1 MKRPVTISPIFFLMS
16 DKIIH
21 TLIDKIDMDLYI
33 YVSEKLKTDITTE
46 VTNLKSNIVYN
57 LKNINQ

>member
-46 VTNLKSNIVYN
+46 VTNLKNNTVYN

>member
-33 YVSEKLKTDITTE
+33 YVSERLKTDITTE
-46 VTNLKSNIVYN
+46 VTNLKSNTVYN

>member
-46 VTNLKSNIVYN
+46 VTNLKSNTVYN

>member
-1 MKRPVTISPIFFLMS
+1 MKRLVTISPFFFLMS

-33 YVSEKLKTDITTE
+33 YVSERLKTDITTE
-46 VTNLKSNIVYN
+46 VTNLKSSTVYN

>member
-16 DKIIH
+16 DKIMH

-46 VTNLKSNIVYN
+46 VTNLKNNTVYN

>member
-33 YVSEKLKTDITTE
+33 YVSERLKTDITTE
-46 VTNLKSNIVYN
+46 VTNLRSNTIYN

>member
-1 MKRPVTISPIFFLMS
+1 MS

-33 YVSEKLKTDITTE
+33 YVSERLKTDITTE
-46 VTNLKSNIVYN
+46 VTNLKSNTVYN

>member
-46 VTNLKSNIVYN
+46 VTNLKSNTIYN

>member
-1 MKRPVTISPIFFLMS
+1 MKRLVTISPIFFLMS

-33 YVSEKLKTDITTE
+33 YVSERLKTDITTE
-46 VTNLKSNIVYN
+46 VTNLKSNTVYN